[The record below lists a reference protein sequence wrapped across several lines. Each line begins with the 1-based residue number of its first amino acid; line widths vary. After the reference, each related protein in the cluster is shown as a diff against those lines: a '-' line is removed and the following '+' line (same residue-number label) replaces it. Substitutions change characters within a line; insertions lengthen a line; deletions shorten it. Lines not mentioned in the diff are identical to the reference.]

1 MEYCLA
7 ATYDPCSPPVW
18 VYVQLHAITDQY
30 FNPVQ
35 THFARKVR
43 QNDIPGTEFDAKER
57 VGERLFDD
65 SFYNLCIRHIC
76 ATKNSNTCL
85 ARQPRTL
92 RYSYCGNVYGF

>member
-7 ATYDPCSPPVW
+7 ATYYPCASAIGI
-18 VYVQLHAITDQY
+18 YVQLYAITDQY

-76 ATKNSNTCL
+76 ATKNSNTWPS
-85 ARQPRTL
+85 RQAIWRAA
-92 RYSYCGNVYGF
+92 V